1 MMLIVGTIPDK
12 KLPLIQGKVSRSGDY
27 LVVNGQQIP
36 RFQGTSA
43 MISAALEVTEYFGIK
58 GPEALLAGDIG
69 SGEGTRAI
77 FQFLTENINNLCPK
91 VMTLHY
97 CLPIITLMRRLSDA
111 IGDRNRPFLIADA
124 GAMYAAKAA
133 GLAPVFDLMT
143 PDPSEIAF
151 LADPNAHHPAYVSE
165 YLFSSDPSLIPEQ
178 IKSGFIHKTAARMLL
193 VKGKTDYIAKDG
205 DILAIIN
212 EPDVPALEAIGGTG
226 DTITGLVSGFIY
238 AGLPPV
244 KAATLAAKANRIA
257 GQSLRA
263 TPATKVKEVIDHFK
277 HVFKPLLDNSEDL
290 VTLKPKS

>member
-12 KLPLIQGKVSRSGDY
+12 KLPLIRGKVSRSGDY
-27 LVVNGQQIP
+27 LVVNGHQIP

-58 GPEALLAGDIG
+58 EPEALLAGDIG

-97 CLPIITLMRRLSDA
+97 CLPIITLMRRLFDA

-124 GAMYAAKAA
+124 GAMYAVKAA

-143 PDPSEIAF
+143 PDPSEVAF

-165 YLFSSDPSLIPEQ
+165 YLFSSDSSLIPEQ
-178 IKSGFIHKTAARMLL
+178 IKSAFIHKTAARMLL

-205 DILAIIN
+205 GVLAIIN

-226 DTITGLVSGFIY
+226 DTITGLVSAFIY
-238 AGLPPV
+238 AGFQPV

-257 GQSLRA
+257 GQSLRV
-263 TPATKVKEVIDHFK
+263 TPATKVKDMIDHFK

-290 VTLKPKS
+290 VTLKTKS